1 MAQTADIPA
10 WIAFFLGLYSL
21 AAAVG
26 EFRAPGTWRVMLKD
40 MERSAGLRFL
50 TGMFCLVLG
59 LAGLL
64 LGNGED
70 WWTGPS
76 WFSLVIGAALVL
88 AGVVQRKRNDRR
100 GMRDAS

>member
-1 MAQTADIPA
+1 MTSKPDDPHAR
-10 WIAFFLGLYSL
+10 
-21 AAAVG
+21 
-26 EFRAPGTWRVMLKD
+26 RAYRRELRNVARML
-40 MERSAGLRFL
+40 R
-50 TGMFCLVLG
+50 

-88 AGVVQRKRNDRR
+88 AGVVQRRRNDRR

>member
-40 MERSAGLRFL
+40 MERSAGLRYL

-59 LAGLL
+59 AAIRWRASSALA
-64 LGNGED
+64 
-70 WWTGPS
+70 S
-76 WFSLVIGAALVL
+76 AAR
-88 AGVVQRKRNDRR
+88 AWSGV
-100 GMRDAS
+100 GSG